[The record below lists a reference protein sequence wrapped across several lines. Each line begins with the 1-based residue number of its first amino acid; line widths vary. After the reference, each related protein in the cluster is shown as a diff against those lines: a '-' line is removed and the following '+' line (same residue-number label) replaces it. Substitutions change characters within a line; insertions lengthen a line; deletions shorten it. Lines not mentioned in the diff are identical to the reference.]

1 MIGSKAEVV
10 KWLMDAPDDDYRCEP
25 YRGKRSLTQNSY
37 FHVLIGL
44 MAAKL
49 RTSTTELKNRLIADY
64 GVIDEDLPHVI
75 MPDDIEWLKVDTIH
89 LKPTTHTK
97 VLDNGKLYR
106 VYYVMRGTHTYNSAE
121 MSRLIDMTVEEAKEI
136 GVETLPPAEL
146 KRLREAA
153 ERRERDQKD
162 KGDKYTAER

>member
-1 MIGSKAEVV
+1 
-10 KWLMDAPDDDYRCEP
+10 MDAPDDDYKVEP

-37 FHVLIGL
+37 FHVLLGL
-44 MAAKL
+44 MASKL

-75 MPDDIEWLKVDTIH
+75 MPDDIEWHKVDTIH

-106 VYYVMRGTHTYNSAE
+106 VYYVMRGTHTYNSTE